1 MSKFTVFCL
10 LLGVYSILL
19 ISQCA
24 SENKYSA
31 DANKATKPNKNAK
44 KVPIIADGEIPVP
57 TSIRELDKPYRMAK
71 LNLLW
76 TKAKHRLTD
85 PKLQSLF
92 SELKLHDKAEVAYKH
107 YRADGKDEEG
117 LEEARLRKKLIGIM
131 STYGLLEHFAA
142 TDDPEL
148 LKHHKAL
155 NDGSNYAAKEV
166 FEDKRLNQLW
176 AKAEKAGFTHEELE
190 ALKEEFVH
198 HQEKVDEYMSLL
210 KDVEGPDPEAYKNSV
225 DEEHESWNEI
235 DHKEEESNSVYPKKV
250 DYIATAN
257 LLREKHIEIKSGYD
271 NLDRLTAQGKNH
283 QEFVEPKVQG
293 LWRIAKKAQF
303 TKDELASLKEE
314 LRHYETRLLKLRH
327 LHTEAALEAARNG
340 KDYDADNSTKQ
351 NIKKHARTVEKL
363 HADIESRI
371 LERHTEL

>member
-1 MSKFTVFCL
+1 MSKFVMIYL
-10 LLGVYSILL
+10 LCSVYSCSSIF
-19 ISQCA
+19 QCA
-24 SENKYSA
+24 LANKYTA
-31 DANKATKPNKNAK
+31 EANKAIKFNK
-44 KVPIIADGEIPVP
+44 VSSSHGEDIPVP
-57 TSIRELDKPYRMAK
+57 ISIRGVDKPYRMAK

-76 TKAKHRLTD
+76 AKAKHRLTD
-85 PKLQSLF
+85 AKLQSLF
-92 SELKLHDKAEVAYKH
+92 SDLKLHDETELAYKH
-107 YRADGKDEEG
+107 YQADGKDEEG

-131 STYGLLEHFAA
+131 STYGLLDHFAA

-155 NDGSNYAAKEV
+155 NDGSNYIARGV

-176 AKAEKAGFTHEELE
+176 AKAERAGFTHQELE
-190 ALKEEFVH
+190 ALKEEFNH
-198 HQEKVDEYMSLL
+198 HQEKVDEYMGLL
-210 KDVEGPDPEAYKNSV
+210 KDVDAGDSETYKNSV

-235 DHKEEESNSVYPKKV
+235 NYKEEKLNSTPSIKIDHISK
-250 DYIATAN
+250 AN

-271 NLDRLTAQGKNH
+271 NLDRITAQGKNH

-293 LWRIAKKAQF
+293 LWRIAKQAQF

-314 LRHYETRLLKLRH
+314 LHHYETRLLKLRH
-327 LHTEAALEAARNG
+327 LHTNAALEAARNG
-340 KDYDADNSTKQ
+340 KDYDINNSKNQ
-351 NIKKHARTVEKL
+351 RIKKHSRTVEKL